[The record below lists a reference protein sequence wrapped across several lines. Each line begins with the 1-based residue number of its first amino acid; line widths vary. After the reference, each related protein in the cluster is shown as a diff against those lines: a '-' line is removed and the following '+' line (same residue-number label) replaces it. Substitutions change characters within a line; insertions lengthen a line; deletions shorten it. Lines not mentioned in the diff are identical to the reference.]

1 MEKKPF
7 IIGIAGGSGSGK
19 TSFIKAIGDRFT
31 REQVCIISQDDYY
44 RTREE
49 QVEDKEGIRNFDRL
63 ESIDD
68 YSFAID
74 IQRLIAGED
83 VIRKEYTF
91 NNEKSRPQQLVFTPA
106 PIIVIEGRFVFHFER
121 IRDLMDMRIYIHAE
135 MVRKFKR
142 RILRDQTERNYP
154 IADVLYRY
162 EAHVLPAFK
171 KYIEPHR
178 ETSDIIINNNERFDL
193 GVEMLEAFIAK
204 KLSE

>member
-1 MEKKPF
+1 M
-7 IIGIAGGSGSGK
+7 
-19 TSFIKAIGDRFT
+19 
-31 REQVCIISQDDYY
+31 
-44 RTREE
+44 
-49 QVEDKEGIRNFDRL
+49 RNFDRL

-68 YSFAID
+68 HAFAND

-91 NNEKSRPQQLVFTPA
+91 NNEVQPQQLTFAPA
-106 PIIVIEGRFVFHFER
+106 PVIVIEGLFVFHFDR
-121 IRDLMDMRIYIHAE
+121 IREHMDMRIYIHAE
-135 MVRKFKR
+135 MVRKLKR

-178 ETSDIIINNNERFDL
+178 ETSDIIINNNEHFDL
-193 GVEMLEAFIAK
+193 GVEMVEAFIMK
-204 KLSE
+204 KLVE